1 MDPCSRPTKSC
12 HGASNRAAILGFLQ
26 IQFEVNIQHM
36 FLLYQMF
43 LLSKLQATEKKTKKT
58 QWCKTLQ

>member
-26 IQFEVNIQHM
+26 IQFEANVQQEVFNIYCY
-36 FLLYQMF
+36 LYIA
-43 LLSKLQATEKKTKKT
+43 LSACLVDIFEAYS
-58 QWCKTLQ
+58 LI